1 MAARKEGVLSLFR
14 GLGALLMKQI
24 PYTSVKQVS
33 FDLIARGLYS
43 LSARLHGES
52 AVPHGE
58 VITLTSAFLTSILS
72 CLASQPGDM
81 VLTTMC
87 QSSHE
92 NLRSANTYAHVHS
105 SACDIAGC
113 RQDYDTIDVASG
125 SRMKLSLEH
134 LADKPSA
141 WQTATSIYTSRGLG
155 GFFIGTQA
163 RLLHVVAIVT
173 SQLVIYDA
181 VKRLLGLA
189 ATGSH

>member
-1 MAARKEGVLSLFR
+1 MVADPAFADLNTISAVALAVRRDGPMSLFN

-33 FDLIARGLYS
+33 FDLIAKALYS
-43 LSARLHGES
+43 LSAKLPAGS
-52 AVPHGE
+52 TAASVVAGNSGLI
-58 VITLTSAFLTSILS
+58 VFMSAFLTSILS

-81 VLTTMC
+81 VLTAMC
-87 QSSHE
+87 QNSHAHSVHIPSVDRCGACDTSSSTT
-92 NLRSANTYAHVHS
+92 SARA
-105 SACDIAGC
+105 SACG
-113 RQDYDTIDVASG
+113 
-125 SRMKLSLEH
+125 
-134 LADKPSA
+134 
-141 WQTATSIYTSRGLG
+141 TAINIYRSRGIA

-173 SQLVIYDA
+173 SQLIIYDA